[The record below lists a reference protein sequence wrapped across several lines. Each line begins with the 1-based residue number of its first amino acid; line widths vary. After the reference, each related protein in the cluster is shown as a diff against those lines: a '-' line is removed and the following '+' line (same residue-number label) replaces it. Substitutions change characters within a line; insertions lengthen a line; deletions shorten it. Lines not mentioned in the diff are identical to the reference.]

1 MNRFFQTTSGSTR
14 GEKFIPYTRSLID
27 QFRRSV
33 SAWLFD
39 LMISHPKI
47 LAGSQYW
54 SISPAGKKHKPVKCG
69 LPVGIDNDATYLGLM
84 AKIALRGL
92 LAVPLNVGSI
102 TEMEKWRHETVRHLT
117 ARDDLRLISVW
128 NPSFLTLLIETLPE
142 SFDAGECWP
151 DLQLISCWTSGS
163 AQRSL
168 PALKKLFPNV
178 EIQGKGLLAT
188 EGVVSIPLSGH
199 PAPAVAVN
207 SHFLEFIDDAGHP
220 HLADD
225 LDVGKR
231 YRVVI
236 TTGSGF
242 ARYDLGD
249 EVEVIAPL
257 SVEFTGRSSV
267 SDMCGEKLSEAFVSN
282 VFSGAD
288 LDDGF
293 SMLVPEWDD
302 PPKYVLITDSDRY
315 RDIASEVE
323 NGLMASFHYDYCRRL
338 GQLGPVEA
346 VYISDAP
353 AKYMQTCIEKGQ
365 RAGDIKPT
373 ALRTDFG
380 WRERMVCHGSN

>member
-1 MNRFFQTTSGSTR
+1 
-14 GEKFIPYTRSLID
+14 
-27 QFRRSV
+27 
-33 SAWLFD
+33 
-39 LMISHPKI
+39 MI
-47 LAGSQYW
+47 W
-54 SISPAGKKHKPVKCG
+54 TWV
-69 LPVGIDNDATYLGLM
+69 ND
-84 AKIALRGL
+84 
-92 LAVPLNVGSI
+92 
-102 TEMEKWRHETVRHLT
+102 
-117 ARDDLRLISVW
+117 
-128 NPSFLTLLIETLPE
+128 
-142 SFDAGECWP
+142 
-151 DLQLISCWTSGS
+151 
-163 AQRSL
+163 
-168 PALKKLFPNV
+168 
-178 EIQGKGLLAT
+178 
-188 EGVVSIPLSGH
+188 
-199 PAPAVAVN
+199 
-207 SHFLEFIDDAGHP
+207 
-220 HLADD
+220 
-225 LDVGKR
+225 
-231 YRVVI
+231 
-236 TTGSGF
+236 

-323 NGLMASFHYDYCRRL
+323 NGLMAYFHYDYCRRL

-353 AKYMQTCIEKGQ
+353 AKYMQACIEKGQ